1 MRALVSRASVLRA
14 IGVTVA
20 LVALAIVLANVLGS
34 LVLLGLTVWAVAIV
48 TAAVG
53 VFLLARAGR
62 PLAGAGAIVVA
73 ASILIAFFVQPQAWL
88 LWTVLFFVGVI
99 LIARG
104 TAEDRPDRAA
114 WPLLLPRVAVGWAL
128 VDNAQDH
135 FWNGWIPNGGGF
147 LQSATGA
154 VNRQPLYFLDPLYQS
169 FLSGVVVPNAGVWAS
184 LTACGELVF
193 GTMLAVGL
201 CTPVGAIGAMWQNGN
216 YMLMKG
222 FVAHSAYTDKT
233 FFAVELFCLI
243 TLAGLAYGLDA
254 SLRRHVPAMVA
265 GTLLGV
271 SDPERESRPREGRQP
286 QLA

>member
-1 MRALVSRASVLRA
+1 MRALVSRASVVRA

-20 LVALAIVLANVLGS
+20 LVVLAIALANVLGG
-34 LVLLGLTVWAVAIV
+34 LAFLGLTVWILAAAI
-48 TAAVG
+48 TAVG
-53 VFLLARAGR
+53 VFLIVRAGR
-62 PLAGAGAIVVA
+62 ALAGAGALVTA

-99 LIARG
+99 LVARG
-104 TAEDRPDRAA
+104 TAADAPDRAA

-147 LQSATGA
+147 LQTATGA
-154 VNRQPLYFLDPLYQS
+154 ANRQPLYFLDPLYQS

-201 CTPVGAIGAMWQNGN
+201 LTPVGAIGAMWLNGN

-254 SLRRHVPAMVA
+254 SLRRHVPTAVA
-265 GTLLGV
+265 ETLLGAPG
-271 SDPERESRPREGRQP
+271 PEREPRRGERPAPQP
-286 QLA
+286 A